1 MSSLYTFP
9 KHYDV
14 IVCGA
19 GHAGV
24 EAAMAAARLGCQTAI
39 LTQNLDTISQ
49 MSCNPAI
56 GGLAKGHVVREIDAL
71 GGVMGRNT
79 DATGI
84 QFRMLNARKGPSV
97 QAPRAQCDKKA
108 YQFRMKWLIE
118 NQPNL
123 DLHQGNAAELL
134 VENDA
139 ITGVRTSLGMIY
151 RAKAVVISSGTFM
164 RGLLHVG
171 QQNQAGGRMGD
182 SISTLSD
189 SLRALGFDVQR
200 FKTGTPCRLN
210 SRSIDFS
217 KCDLQPGDEPAPRFS
232 YLSGVLGE
240 DEAEEA
246 YEAVRSE
253 KSEVRSGD
261 ASHLSP
267 LTSNGSPTLPS
278 TGPNQFTLNSWSP
291 VTFHVEQI
299 PCWITYTTPQTHDII
314 RANIHKSAM
323 YSGKIEGV
331 GPRYCPSVEDKVVRF
346 AEKERHQI
354 FLEPEGRHTREFYVN
369 GVSTSLPFEVQYDFI
384 RSIPGLENAEIVRP
398 GYAVEYDYCPP
409 TQLHPTLETKRVS
422 GLYFAGQ
429 INGTSGYEEAAGQG
443 LIAGANAALKATG
456 RLPFLLQRS
465 QAYLAVMIDDLV
477 TKGTTEP
484 YRLFTSRAEYRLLLR
499 QDNCDLRLT
508 PLAAAIGLASPF
520 RVRHTEEKIAQLA
533 AARVLLQEARLDGI
547 TLEKWLRRPENTPPA
562 LPAEIYHQ
570 FSSEIWSL
578 VENDVKYAG
587 YITRQEDMVAK
598 TSRMEEKTIPADFD
612 YHAIPGLKTEAK
624 HRLTALRPA
633 TLGQAARAQGVNPA
647 DIALLAVMLKRGSG
661 EAESAGPRA

>member
-1 MSSLYTFP
+1 MSTSLYTFP

-139 ITGVRTSLGMIY
+139 ITGIRTSLGMIY
-151 RAKAVVISSGTFM
+151 RAKSVIISSGTFM

-189 SLRALGFDVQR
+189 SLRELGFDVQR

-217 KCDLQPGDEPAPRFS
+217 KCELQPGDEPAPRFS
-232 YLSGVLGE
+232 YLSGVLPE
-240 DEAEEA
+240 DEPEE
-246 YEAVRSE
+246 
-253 KSEVRSGD
+253 EVGGSN
-261 ASHLSP
+261 P
-267 LTSNGSPTLPS
+267 LIC
-278 TGPNQFTLNSWSP
+278 TGPNQFTLNHWTP
-291 VTFHVEQI
+291 EKFHVEQI

-323 YSGKIEGV
+323 YSGRIEGV

-346 AEKERHQI
+346 AEKDRHQI

-369 GVSTSLPFEVQYDFI
+369 GVSTSLPFEVQYEFI

-409 TQLHPTLETKRVS
+409 TQLHPTLETKRIS

-443 LIAGANAALKATG
+443 LIAGANAALKAQG
-456 RLPFLLQRS
+456 RPPFLLQRS

-508 PLAAAIGLASPF
+508 PLAAQIGLASPF
-520 RVRHTEEKIAQLA
+520 RIRHTEGKITGLA
-533 AARVLLQEARLDGI
+533 TARTLLQEVRLEGV
-547 TLEKWLRRPENTPPA
+547 TLEKWLRRPESTPA
-562 LPAEIYHQ
+562 QLPAEIYSQ
-570 FSSEIWSL
+570 FTPEVWSL

-587 YITRQEDMVAK
+587 YITRQEDMVQK
-598 TSRMEEKTIPADFD
+598 TVRMEEKMIPPNFD
-612 YHAIPGLKTEAK
+612 YHAIPGLKIEAK
-624 HRLTALRPA
+624 HRLSAARPT
-633 TLGQAARAQGVNPA
+633 TLGQATRLQGVNPA
-647 DIALLAVMLKRGSG
+647 DIALLAVMLKRGSK
-661 EAESAGPRA
+661 EVESAE